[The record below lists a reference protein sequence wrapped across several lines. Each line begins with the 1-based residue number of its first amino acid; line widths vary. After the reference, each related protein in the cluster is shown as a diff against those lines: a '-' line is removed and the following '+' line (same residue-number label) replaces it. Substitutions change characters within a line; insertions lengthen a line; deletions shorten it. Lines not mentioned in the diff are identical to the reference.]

1 MSTDELHLRL
11 FGDSQIYDFD
21 RRVGAGSEDP
31 LAACSIIKKQV
42 KRNLNAVSKLRKAA
56 LDHLRY
62 VKRTTMYPL
71 EQSPG
76 HGSLCTVPTD

>member
-11 FGDSQIYDFD
+11 FGDSQIYDFY

-71 EQSPG
+71 EHSPG